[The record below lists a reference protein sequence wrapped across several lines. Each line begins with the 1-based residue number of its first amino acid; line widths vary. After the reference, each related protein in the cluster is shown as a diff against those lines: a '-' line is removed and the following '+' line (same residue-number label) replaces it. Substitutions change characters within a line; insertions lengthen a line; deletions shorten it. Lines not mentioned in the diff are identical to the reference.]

1 MSLKKSKVT
10 SPRIKVIQ
18 KLYSSLINPNSE
30 IEYPKSQYKKFIKDV
45 VIGTLERSELIE
57 ETITTH
63 LTSDIDLKKTDKLLK
78 IILFAATFELMFKHN
93 TPKKVIIS
101 EYLLTSEHFLE
112 KIQIGYLNAIL
123 DKISTL
129 EEHPHALSIALNSPW

>member
-1 MSLKKSKVT
+1 MSQKKSKVT

-30 IEYPKSQYKKFIKDV
+30 IDYPKSQYKKFIKDV
-45 VIGTLERSELIE
+45 VTGTLERSELIE
-57 ETITTH
+57 EKITTH
-63 LTSDIDLKKTDKLLK
+63 LTEDIDLKKTDKLLK
-78 IILFAATFELMFKHN
+78 IILFAALFEIMFKHN

-101 EYLLTSEHFLE
+101 EYLVASEHFLE

-123 DKISTL
+123 DKIAKIIRKD
-129 EEHPHALSIALNSPW
+129 E

>member
-30 IEYPKSQYKKFIKDV
+30 IDYQKSQYKKFIKYV
-45 VIGTLERSELIE
+45 VTGTLERSELIE
-57 ETITTH
+57 ETITAH
-63 LTSDIDLKKTDKLLK
+63 LTDDIDLKKTDKLLK
-78 IILFAATFELMFKHN
+78 IILYAALFELMFKHN
-93 TPKKVIIS
+93 IPKKVIIS
-101 EYLLTSEHFLE
+101 EYLVASEHFLE

-123 DKISTL
+123 DKIARIL
-129 EEHPHALSIALNSPW
+129 RKDQ

>member
-30 IEYPKSQYKKFIKDV
+30 IDYPKSQYKKFIKDV
-45 VIGTLERSELIE
+45 VTGTLERSELIE
-57 ETITTH
+57 ETISTH
-63 LTSDIDLKKTDKLLK
+63 LTKDIDLKKTDKLLK
-78 IILFAATFELMFKHN
+78 IILFAALFEIMFKHN

-101 EYLLTSEHFLE
+101 EYLVASEHFLE

-123 DKISTL
+123 DKISKIL
-129 EEHPHALSIALNSPW
+129 RKDE

>member
-1 MSLKKSKVT
+1 MSLKKSKVS

-30 IEYPKSQYKKFIKDV
+30 IDYPKSQFKKFIKDV
-45 VIGTLERSELIE
+45 VTGTLERSELIQ
-57 ETITTH
+57 ETITAH
-63 LTSDIDLKKTDKLLK
+63 LADDIDLKKTDKLLK
-78 IILFAATFELMFKHN
+78 IILFAALFELMFKHN

-101 EYLLTSEHFLE
+101 EYLVASEHFLE

-123 DKISTL
+123 DKISKIL
-129 EEHPHALSIALNSPW
+129 RKDE

>member
-18 KLYSSLINPNSE
+18 KLYSSLINPNSG
-30 IEYPKSQYKKFIKDV
+30 IDYPKSQYKKFIKDV

-63 LTSDIDLKKTDKLLK
+63 LNSDIDLKKTDKLLK

-123 DKISTL
+123 DKIAKIL
-129 EEHPHALSIALNSPW
+129 RKDE

>member
-10 SPRIKVIQ
+10 SPRIRIIQ

-30 IEYPKSQYKKFIKDV
+30 IDYPKSQYKKFIKDV
-45 VIGTLERSELIE
+45 VTGTLERSELIE
-57 ETITTH
+57 ETIAAH
-63 LTSDIDLKKTDKLLK
+63 LIDDINLKKTDKLLK
-78 IILFAATFELMFKHN
+78 IILFAALFELMFKHN

-101 EYLLTSEHFLE
+101 EYLVASEHFLE

-123 DKISTL
+123 DKIAKIL
-129 EEHPHALSIALNSPW
+129 RKDE

>member
-10 SPRIKVIQ
+10 SPRIKIIQ

-30 IEYPKSQYKKFIKDV
+30 IDYPKSQYKKFIKDV
-45 VIGTLERSELIE
+45 VTGTLERSELIE
-57 ETITTH
+57 ETIAAH
-63 LTSDIDLKKTDKLLK
+63 LINDINLKKTDKLLK
-78 IILFAATFELMFKHN
+78 IILFAALFELMFKHN

-101 EYLLTSEHFLE
+101 EYLVASEHFLE

-123 DKISTL
+123 DKIAKIL
-129 EEHPHALSIALNSPW
+129 RKDE

>member
-1 MSLKKSKVT
+1 MSLKKSKVA

-30 IEYPKSQYKKFIKDV
+30 INYPKSQYKKFIKDV

-101 EYLLTSEHFLE
+101 EYLVASEHFLE

-123 DKISTL
+123 DKIAKIIRKD
-129 EEHPHALSIALNSPW
+129 E

>member
-1 MSLKKSKVT
+1 MSLKKSKIS

-30 IEYPKSQYKKFIKDV
+30 TDYPKGQYKKFIKDIV
-45 VIGTLERSELIE
+45 TGTLERSELLE
-57 ETITTH
+57 DTIQSY
-63 LTSDIDLKKTDKLLK
+63 LSNDIDLKKTDKLLK
-78 IILFAATFELMFKHN
+78 IILFAALFELMFKHN

-101 EYLLTSEHFLE
+101 EYLIASEHFLE

-123 DKISTL
+123 DKIAKIL
-129 EEHPHALSIALNSPW
+129 RKDE